1 MADEKPITVRVRQ
14 FDGLITNAS
23 PHQLP
28 AGGASEQINLQCVR
42 DGAMDVR
49 NGYIDAVFSSGSSA
63 ATNIIAM
70 HRMVKGSTEFVFW
83 ETAAGA
89 LIVENGAS

>member
-1 MADEKPITVRVRQ
+1 MEDGPKTVRVKQ
-14 FDGLITNAS
+14 FAGLITNAS
-23 PHQLP
+23 EHALP
-28 AGGASEQINLQCVR
+28 QGGASEQINIQCVR

-49 NGYIDAVFSSGSSA
+49 LGYRAATFSSGSSA

-70 HRMVKGSTEFVFW
+70 HRMVLGSTEFVFW

-89 LIVENGAS
+89 LIVENGVS